1 MSNYKQSSSIMKTV
15 LIIVAL
21 IHADL
26 SQDLYSYKAVKVRP
40 GEDTTGIKKI
50 DRICDTFT
58 VFTPTPYKV
67 GQTLEVD
74 Q

>member
-1 MSNYKQSSSIMKTV
+1 MKTV

-26 SQDLYSYKAVKVRP
+26 SQDMYSYKAVKVHP
-40 GEDTTGIKKI
+40 GQDSTAMKKI

-58 VFTPTPYKV
+58 VISVMPYQIGHKI
-67 GQTLEVD
+67 EVD
-74 Q
+74 R

>member
-1 MSNYKQSSSIMKTV
+1 MKTV

-26 SQDLYSYKAVKVRP
+26 SQDMYSYKAVKVRP
-40 GEDTTGIKKI
+40 GQDSTAIKNI

-58 VFTPTPYKV
+58 VISVAPYKI
-67 GQTLEVD
+67 GHKIEVD
-74 Q
+74 R